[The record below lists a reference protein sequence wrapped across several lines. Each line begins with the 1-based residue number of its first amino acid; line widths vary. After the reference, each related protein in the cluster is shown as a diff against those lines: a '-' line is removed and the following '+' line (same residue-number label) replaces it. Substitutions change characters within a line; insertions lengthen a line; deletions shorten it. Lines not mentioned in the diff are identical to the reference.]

1 LKTPDA
7 HAFADEMIRRAY
19 DSYHPTTA
27 QLGFGFK
34 SIGRGIKKG
43 AKGVGRGVVKVGK
56 TGYAVGKFSVN
67 LAALPLK
74 YLLKA
79 ARAIGVTFC
88 KAPPRLLEQ
97 AAIAANV
104 DPKFLPL
111 FCAAVRENKLGLG
124 NVRRLLPPALK
135 MAAKMAAAGAFPPI
149 VPALAIIKHIPF
161 VNQLVGPESD
171 VNVDSAD
178 VVAVQR
184 AMGALQIVALADH
197 LGMLDGADVEALG
210 LGSDDRTVLQG
221 LVAEQVALAAAEDT
235 TDRNAMI
242 LGGVTAA
249 TAGLGFYLSF
259 R

>member
-1 LKTPDA
+1 MAGPQIGWPVDG
-7 HAFADEMIRRAY
+7 
-19 DSYHPTTA
+19 P

-34 SIGRGIKKG
+34 SIGRGIKEGARGVGKG
-43 AKGVGRGVVKVGK
+43 AAGVGKGAVKVGK
-56 TGYAVGKFSVN
+56 AGVAVGKFAVN
-67 LAALPLK
+67 LAALPLR

-79 ARAIGVTFC
+79 ARSIGVTLC
-88 KAPPRLLEQ
+88 NAPPQVLEQ

-135 MAAKMAAAGAFPPI
+135 VASKMAAAGAFPPI
-149 VPALAIIKHIPF
+149 VPALAVIKRIPF
-161 VNQLVGPESD
+161 VNQLGGSGSD
-171 VNVDSAD
+171 ANADSAN
-178 VVAVQR
+178 VLAVQR

-197 LGMLDGADVEALG
+197 LGVLDGADVEALG
-210 LGSDDRTVLQG
+210 LGFDDRVVLQG
-221 LVAEQVALAAAEDT
+221 LVAEQVSLAAAEDT

-249 TAGLGFYLSF
+249 TAGLGFYLLF